1 MKVTNNQLRQ
11 IIQEELSHV
20 MLEQSLNEV
29 AVPEFDVA
37 DLVPKAKKMKATR
50 GEEDR
55 MNEGGLLLGAAV
67 VLAAPKI
74 LQWMGKAAAAALKT
88 SAIQNVFKKIFG
100 KEVPSQA
107 HVAAG
112 LVEMAGSDLHDFYLA
127 TIKTVLV
134 KPISFLS
141 RVSGQGAIPEEKQ
154 EKIAQALFI
163 VLLGFFMVI
172 GVAQIGGAA
181 AAGTLGAKAGTL
193 TIEGIT
199 TAVKAFEATEYAGMV
214 PAALEF
220 LKSAHH

>member
-1 MKVTNNQLRQ
+1 MKITNTQLKQ

-20 MLEQSLNEV
+20 ILEQSLSEV
-29 AVPEFDVA
+29 AVPEFDVT

-55 MNEGGLLLGAAV
+55 MNEGGIMLGAAV
-67 VLAAPKI
+67 ALAAPKI
-74 LQWMGKAAAAALKT
+74 MNWMGKAAKAALKNPT
-88 SAIQNVFKKIFG
+88 IADILKKIFG
-100 KEVPSQA
+100 EQGKDTA
-107 HVAAG
+107 YYAAE
-112 LVEMAGSDLHDFYLA
+112 LVDKAGTNLHSFYLG

-134 KPISFLS
+134 KPIAFLG
-141 RVSGQGAIPEEKQ
+141 RVMGQGTMSDKQ
-154 EKIAQALFI
+154 QNELAESLFM
-163 VLLGFFMVI
+163 VLLAFFMVI

-181 AAGTLGAKAGTL
+181 ATGTLGAKAGTL

>member
-20 MLEQSLNEV
+20 MFEQSLNEV
-29 AVPEFDVA
+29 AVPEFDVT

-67 VLAAPKI
+67 ALAAPKI
-74 LQWMGKAAAAALKT
+74 MNWMGKAAKAALKNPT
-88 SAIQNVFKKIFG
+88 IAGVLKKIFG
-100 KEVPSQA
+100 EQGQDKA
-107 HVAAG
+107 YYAA
-112 LVEMAGSDLHDFYLA
+112 EMVDKAGTNLHSFYLG

-134 KPISFLS
+134 KPISLLS
-141 RVSGQGAIPEEKQ
+141 RVMGQGAISEEKQ
-154 EKIAQALFI
+154 KKIAEALFI

-199 TAVKAFEATEYAGMV
+199 TAVKAFETTEYAGMV

>member
-20 MLEQSLNEV
+20 ILEQSLNEV
-29 AVPEFDVA
+29 AVPEFDVT

-67 VLAAPKI
+67 ALAAPKI
-74 LQWMGKAAAAALKT
+74 MNWMGKAAKAALKNPT
-88 SAIQNVFKKIFG
+88 IAGVLKKIFG
-100 KEVPSQA
+100 EQGKDTA
-107 HVAAG
+107 YYAAE
-112 LVEMAGSDLHDFYLA
+112 LVDKAGTNLHSFYLG

-181 AAGTLGAKAGTL
+181 ATGTLGAKAGTL